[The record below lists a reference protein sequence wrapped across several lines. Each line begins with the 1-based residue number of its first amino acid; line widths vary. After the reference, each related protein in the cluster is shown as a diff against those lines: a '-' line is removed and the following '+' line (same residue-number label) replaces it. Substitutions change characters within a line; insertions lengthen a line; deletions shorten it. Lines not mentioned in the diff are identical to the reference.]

1 MLIQT
6 DVLLGKE
13 CEAMKRQDRQ
23 GVRTPADIERKYNL
37 GELAASKGLSAK
49 QEQVLNQ
56 LSQTLN
62 QYMASTNAK
71 LDSTNAKLD
80 SIEGGKSAY
89 EIAVENGFVGTEQ
102 EWLDSIRPKLSETQ
116 FNALRPLAEKKIL
129 CLGDSVMGN
138 DQVNG
143 VPSYLAEY
151 SGATVYNG
159 GFAASCLSPRTSG
172 SVNVC
177 FDLPRLL
184 DAKISG
190 DWSVQ
195 ETQAASLSSQTRYAY
210 FPSTVAM
217 LEELDF
223 AQLDI
228 ITLAYGSN
236 DWSNGENAE
245 YVLSSLKE
253 SIDKIQSNWSNIRV
267 LVITPIWKYIGTGE
281 SNGDNYKG
289 YGEGFTLRE
298 WAKKIEEAAKEKHIS
313 VLNAYENMPLSLNT
327 ASTYFDEG
335 SSANLNEKGNQMYA
349 QIICGKLCSLFASQN
364 PDSYEQSGSGA
375 NVDLSEYAKRDELPK
390 KLSELENDAG
400 YLTEHQ
406 SLEEYAKKSEV
417 PTVPTNVSAFE
428 NDKGYLTIETDPTV
442 PAWAK
447 EPNRPIYTA
456 DDVNADAKGTASNLV
471 AVHNTGTNA
480 HNDIRLLIQAIT
492 ARLDAIANSSD
503 TELDQLSE
511 IVAFIKSN
519 KSLIDSITTSKVN
532 VTDIVNNLTTNVD
545 NKPLSAAQGVVLKA
559 LIDAITVPTKVS
571 QLENDKGYLTQ
582 HQSLDGYAKKTDI
595 PTVPTKVSAFEN
607 DKGYLTQHQDLS
619 AYAKKTEIP
628 TVPTKLSQLSNDEAF
643 LTQTEIEALIES
655 IVLNGYLG
663 GYRLRVAN
671 DSGKTGYIT
680 VKKG

>member
-1 MLIQT
+1 MNE
-6 DVLLGKE
+6 GKTII
-13 CEAMKRQDRQ
+13 
-23 GVRTPADIERKYNL
+23 GITVGTPMNPNRFGKK
-37 GELAASKGLSAK
+37 GE
-49 QEQVLNQ
+49 
-56 LSQTLN
+56 
-62 QYMASTNAK
+62 
-71 LDSTNAKLD
+71 
-80 SIEGGKSAY
+80 SAY
-89 EIAVENGFVGTEQ
+89 EIALKNGFVGTEQ
-102 EWLDSIRPKLSETQ
+102 EWLDSLRPVLNQKQ
-116 FNALRPLAEKKIL
+116 FNSLRPLAKKKIL
-129 CLGDSVMGN
+129 CLGDSVIGN

-151 SGATVYNG
+151 TGATVYNG

-217 LEELDF
+217 LKALDF
-223 AQLDI
+223 SQLDI

-253 SIDKIQSNWSNIRV
+253 SIDKIQSNWANVRV

-313 VLNAYENMPLSLNT
+313 VLNAYENMPLSLIT

-335 SSANLNEKGNQMYA
+335 SNANLNENGNQMYA

-364 PDSYEQSGSGA
+364 PDTYEQS
-375 NVDLSEYAKRDELPK
+375 DLNLTIDDSLHFNEDGTLGVNTTSIATKNDIPK
-390 KLSELENDAG
+390 NISAFENDAG
-400 YLTEHQ
+400 YLKEHQ
-406 SLEEYAKKSEV
+406 SLEEYAKKSDV
-417 PTVPTNVSAFE
+417 PTVPTNISAFE
-428 NDKGYLTIETDPTV
+428 NDKGYLTEESDPTV

-447 EPNRPIYTA
+447 EPNRPTYTP
-456 DDVNADAKGTASNLV
+456 DDVGAEEKGTASNLV
-471 AVHNTGTNA
+471 SAHNTGTDT
-480 HNDIRLLIQAIT
+480 HSDIRLLIKNLT
-492 ARLDAIANSSD
+492 DRLDAVANSTD
-503 TELDQLSE
+503 DELDQLSE
-511 IVAFIKSN
+511 IVAYIKSN

-532 VTDIVNNLTTNVD
+532 VTDIVNNLTTNVT

-582 HQSLDGYAKKTDI
+582 HQ
-595 PTVPTKVSAFEN
+595 
-607 DKGYLTQHQDLS
+607 DLS
-619 AYAKKTEIP
+619 AYAKKTDIP
-628 TVPTKLSQLSNDEAF
+628 TVPTKLSQLSNDKTF
-643 LTQTEIEALIES
+643 MTKSEIEALIKTM
-655 IVLNGYLG
+655 VLDGYLG